1 METNILFGIIGII
14 GIIIVLSIVLIKVKS
29 RNANKLGFTFLIM
42 LFLLIFGVTLF
53 FEKELMSYIGI
64 MNNVTSYSILLSIFV
79 LIFVICIVLVSFNP
93 EGFNKSVG
101 YGLFITIIMFIIIT
115 LLLRKYNADGI
126 DLSKSAD
133 TISKVT
139 NLLNSFGPV
148 GTIGMGL
155 ILIAL
160 FIGLLASLGLLQKN
174 IPANN
179 TAALF
184 NYFIII
190 TIIFF
195 SYIFYNKGRKNDIN
209 LIPEVGKPFYES
221 KIKYTAGLFLFI
233 LFVLGL
239 YFLNPGEIMSKYGG
253 ASVFFLLF
261 IGIIMVSLIVY
272 NDYLFNNPNLFGEA
286 YKQENPIK
294 AGAFNMLYVLAGFT
308 ISGLLIWGLLKTMG
322 VFRNDADNPHSL
334 RHIVV
339 NLILLT
345 SMLGIIYK
353 IAIAGGFL
361 EKNPYFRLVLNIIL
375 YVPCLLVVVTD
386 YLSKLFFS
394 VRYGENINAN
404 FQNSKTDYVFLGL
417 AVVLCS
423 AYLFVNSVFF
433 PFVKRQYYKT
443 GGNTLIS
450 EPISINQKTS
460 LSSLSKLNE
469 LSDPSKINYTYALSF
484 WYYIDAL
491 APNTNSSYIKKT
503 NIVAYGDNLYVKYY
517 SPTNTLYITVK
528 DTSGADD
535 KMYEIEDEDGQRIIY
550 KIEDV
555 LLQKWNNIVL
565 NYSNGTLD
573 IFYNGELAKSAIN
586 VVPINTPNKD
596 TKIKIKNIIGVIDDV
611 LSAGTTNG
619 INGKIANMTYFKEPI
634 DYLTINKLYV
644 LFKDSTPPL
653 EGE

>member
-1 METNILFGIIGII
+1 MTSRLLYYLVLKPFSYLP
-14 GIIIVLSIVLIKVKS
+14 LSILYGISDFLYLVL
-29 RNANKLGFTFLIM
+29 
-42 LFLLIFGVTLF
+42 
-53 FEKELMSYIGI
+53 YIGI
-64 MNNVTSYSILLSIFV
+64 
-79 LIFVICIVLVSFNP
+79 
-93 EGFNKSVG
+93 
-101 YGLFITIIMFIIIT
+101 
-115 LLLRKYNADGI
+115 KYRQ
-126 DLSKSAD
+126 
-133 TISKVT
+133 KVVRT

-345 SMLGIIYK
+345 SML
-353 IAIAGGFL
+353 
-361 EKNPYFRLVLNIIL
+361 
-375 YVPCLLVVVTD
+375 
-386 YLSKLFFS
+386 
-394 VRYGENINAN
+394 
-404 FQNSKTDYVFLGL
+404 
-417 AVVLCS
+417 
-423 AYLFVNSVFF
+423 
-433 PFVKRQYYKT
+433 
-443 GGNTLIS
+443 
-450 EPISINQKTS
+450 
-460 LSSLSKLNE
+460 
-469 LSDPSKINYTYALSF
+469 
-484 WYYIDAL
+484 
-491 APNTNSSYIKKT
+491 
-503 NIVAYGDNLYVKYY
+503 
-517 SPTNTLYITVK
+517 
-528 DTSGADD
+528 
-535 KMYEIEDEDGQRIIY
+535 
-550 KIEDV
+550 
-555 LLQKWNNIVL
+555 
-565 NYSNGTLD
+565 
-573 IFYNGELAKSAIN
+573 
-586 VVPINTPNKD
+586 
-596 TKIKIKNIIGVIDDV
+596 
-611 LSAGTTNG
+611 
-619 INGKIANMTYFKEPI
+619 
-634 DYLTINKLYV
+634 
-644 LFKDSTPPL
+644 
-653 EGE
+653 